1 MMHSYGAQLSEKPRV
16 LEKKIYVCVYHS
28 EYIILNSIK
37 YNFKLLFKKFGY
49 KQFISI
55 IGGGW

>member
-1 MMHSYGAQLSEKPRV
+1 MHSYGVQLSEKPSV
-16 LEKKIYVCVYHS
+16 LEKIYIYVCVYHS

-49 KQFISI
+49 KQFRSI